1 MIEKLT
7 NDDNIANFIKNNYIS
22 DPIFSEEVS
31 KITESF
37 NGLLNKAFTVIDN
50 EKSEDY
56 NKILFS
62 SNGPGIIKNFALYIS
77 KYENGCLYIKLESI
91 FTFKI
96 FEKLLPSLKKED
108 IFNKLLVLNNSS
120 KAYSSISGEIVTI
133 SMGSFIRKSLS
144 EIDYT
149 HMIVDMAN
157 ECLQYITKLLKFV

>member
-22 DPIFSEEVS
+22 DPIFSEEIS

-62 SNGPGIIKNFALYIS
+62 SNGLGIIKNFALYIS

-96 FEKLLPSLKKED
+96 FEKLLPSLKKK
-108 IFNKLLVLNNSS
+108 IYSTSFLL
-120 KAYSSISGEIVTI
+120 
-133 SMGSFIRKSLS
+133 
-144 EIDYT
+144 
-149 HMIVDMAN
+149 
-157 ECLQYITKLLKFV
+157 